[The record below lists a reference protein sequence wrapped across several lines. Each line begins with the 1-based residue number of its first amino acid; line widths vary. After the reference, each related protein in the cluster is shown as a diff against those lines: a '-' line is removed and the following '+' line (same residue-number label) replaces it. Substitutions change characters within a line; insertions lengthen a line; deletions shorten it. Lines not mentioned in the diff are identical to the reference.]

1 MLPADDVD
9 KRGRKVNQT
18 SGDDLRK
25 YYHLEGDSDKGDSPD
40 EQCLD
45 EEVPNNQE
53 SDEEAPS
60 NQESDEE
67 SELEGLSGC
76 DQVCVCVCVCV
87 CVSGNKR
94 VCSGDP

>member
-1 MLPADDVD
+1 MLSADDVD

-25 YYHLEGDSDKGDSPD
+25 YYQLEGDSDKRDSPD
-40 EQCLD
+40 EQC
-45 EEVPNNQE
+45 

-60 NQESDEE
+60 KQDSDEE
-67 SELEGLSGC
+67 SEGEGLSDS

-87 CVSGNKR
+87 
-94 VCSGDP
+94 